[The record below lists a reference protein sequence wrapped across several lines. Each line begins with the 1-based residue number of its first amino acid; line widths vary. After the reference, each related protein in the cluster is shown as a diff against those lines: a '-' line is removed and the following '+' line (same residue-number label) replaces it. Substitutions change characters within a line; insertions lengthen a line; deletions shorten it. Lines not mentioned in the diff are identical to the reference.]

1 METIK
6 KLCRGPM
13 MKREEEEELNVI
25 LKCLGRGG
33 RIPHLITGADVDE

>member
-6 KLCRGPM
+6 TLCRGPM
-13 MKREEEEELNVI
+13 MKREEEELNVM
-25 LKCLGRGG
+25 GWGG